1 MIARHLGRLIIVA
14 LAALNWSCA
23 VDAESFAASGRF
35 ERTLDVSG
43 PVTLDVETG
52 SGSIQIRRGATTQ
65 VRVVGHIRA
74 QRGFWNSSNAEDR
87 VRDIEAAPPVEQ
99 AGNTIEIGQFERREM
114 GRNVSISYELMVPDD
129 TSVRSRTGS
138 GSHDIDTLRGPVEA
152 ETGSGRIRIGQI
164 ARAVSASTGSGS
176 IEVLG
181 AGEGLEAATGSGP
194 VTARQIVGHARTR
207 SGSGRINV
215 EFAGAGDGDFNT
227 GSGSITVTGARGR
240 LRAHAGS
247 GTISIEGAPASDW
260 SIDTGSGG
268 ITVRLPATSAFNL
281 DAQTGSGS
289 ITTSHPIESVGSI
302 SKRRIQGRVRGGGPR
317 VELSAS
323 SGSIRLD

>member
-1 MIARHLGRLIIVA
+1 MITRHLGRLIVVA
-14 LAALNWSCA
+14 LAALNWSCS

-43 PVTLDVETG
+43 PVILDVQTG
-52 SGSIQIRRGATTQ
+52 SGSIQIRRGATSQ

-74 QRGFWNSSNAEDR
+74 HRGFWNSSRAEDR
-87 VRDIEAAPPVEQ
+87 VRDIEAAPPIEQ

-138 GSHDIDTLRGPVEA
+138 GTHDIDTLRGPVEA
-152 ETGSGRIRIGQI
+152 ETGSGRIRVGQI

-176 IEVLG
+176 IDVLG
-181 AGEGLEAATGSGP
+181 AGEGLEATTGSGS
-194 VTARQIVGHARTR
+194 VTARQIVGHAKTR

-215 EFAGAGDGDFNT
+215 QFAGAGDGDFNT

-247 GTISIEGAPASDW
+247 GTIAIEGAPTGDW

-268 ITVRLPATSAFNL
+268 ITVRLPPTAAFAL

-289 ITTSHPIESVGSI
+289 ITTTHPIESVGSI

-317 VELSAS
+317 LELSAS

>member
-1 MIARHLGRLIIVA
+1 MITRHLGRLFVVA
-14 LAALNWSCA
+14 LAALNWSCT
-23 VDAESFAASGRF
+23 VDADSFAASGRF

-43 PVTLDVETG
+43 PVTLDVQTG

-74 QRGFWNSSNAEDR
+74 QRGFWNSSSGEDR
-87 VRDIEAAPPVEQ
+87 VREIEAAPPVEQ
-99 AGNTIEIGQFERREM
+99 AGNTIEIGQFDRREM
-114 GRNVSISYELMVPDD
+114 DRNVSISYELLVPAD

-138 GSHDIDTLRGPVEA
+138 GSHDIDALRGPVQA
-152 ETGSGRIRIGQI
+152 ETGSGRIRVGEI
-164 ARAVSASTGSGS
+164 ARGVSVSTGSGS

-181 AGEGLEAATGSGP
+181 AGEGLEASTGSGS

-207 SGSGRINV
+207 SGSGRIAV
-215 EFAGAGDGDFNT
+215 AFSGAGDGDFNT
-227 GSGSITVTGARGR
+227 GSGTITVTGASGR

-247 GTISIEGAPASDW
+247 GTIAIEGAPASDW

-268 ITVRLPATSAFNL
+268 ITVKLPPTAAFNL

-289 ITTSHPIESVGSI
+289 ITTSHPVETVGSI

-317 VELSAS
+317 VEVSAS

>member
-1 MIARHLGRLIIVA
+1 MIARHLGRLVVVA

-23 VDAESFAASGRF
+23 VDAQSFAASGRF
-35 ERTLDVSG
+35 ERTLEVNG
-43 PVTLDVETG
+43 PVTLEVETG
-52 SGSIQIRRGATTQ
+52 SGSIQIRRGATSQ

-74 QRGFWNSSNAEDR
+74 QRGFWNSSGAEER

-99 AGNTIEIGQFERREM
+99 AGNTIEVGQFQRREM
-114 GRNVSISYELMVPDD
+114 GRNVSISYELLVPDD
-129 TSVRSRTGS
+129 TRVRARTGS
-138 GSHDIDTLRGPVEA
+138 GSHDIDALRGPVVA
-152 ETGSGRIRIGQI
+152 ETGSGRIRVGEI
-164 ARAVSASTGSGS
+164 ARGVSASTGSGS

-181 AGEGLEAATGSGP
+181 AGEGVDASTGSGS
-194 VTARQIVGHARTR
+194 VTARQIVGHAKMR
-207 SGSGRINV
+207 SGSGRIDV
-215 EFAGAGDGDFNT
+215 GFSGAGDGDFNT

-247 GTISIEGAPASDW
+247 GTIAVEGAPASDW

-268 ITVRLPATSAFNL
+268 ITVRLPPNAAFDV

-302 SKRRIQGRVRGGGPR
+302 SKRHIQGRVRGGGPR
-317 VELSAS
+317 LELSAS
-323 SGSIRLD
+323 SGSIRLE